1 MEKNIK
7 VHKSSIVCCENDLTS
22 LFVLS
27 GSTALRVFVSSC
39 YIPSVDDAH
48 LDDQTKSLA

>member
-1 MEKNIK
+1 MGKNIK

-48 LDDQTKSLA
+48 LDDQTKSFT